1 MAITGP
7 VGSGKSSLIS
17 ALLGEMCKITG
28 RASINVSWCLCSS
41 SCYLPFLFVLQ
52 MHVLNKENK
61 WFTLMMWL
69 ASVLI
74 LVFALMVTVNM
85 IENLIL
91 AAYLWSAFW
100 FGIKCMEC
108 QLNSIDCRHT
118 AVTAN
123 LHYKKA
129 CYQDSFSLVLF
140 SYFCTFCSWSSRKS
154 VVGCLNQNIVFR
166 QYFWYRKELIS
177 IDKG

>member
-1 MAITGP
+1 MFKWEVKNADVLHLKDISVDIKLGELVAITGP

-74 LVFALMVTVNM
+74 LVFALMVTVNI
-85 IENLIL
+85 IENLII
-91 AAYLWSAFW
+91 AAYFWSAF
-100 FGIKCMEC
+100 G
-108 QLNSIDCRHT
+108 
-118 AVTAN
+118 
-123 LHYKKA
+123 
-129 CYQDSFSLVLF
+129 LV
-140 SYFCTFCSWSSRKS
+140 SNAWNASWI
-154 VVGCLNQNIVFR
+154 Q
-166 QYFWYRKELIS
+166 
-177 IDKG
+177 